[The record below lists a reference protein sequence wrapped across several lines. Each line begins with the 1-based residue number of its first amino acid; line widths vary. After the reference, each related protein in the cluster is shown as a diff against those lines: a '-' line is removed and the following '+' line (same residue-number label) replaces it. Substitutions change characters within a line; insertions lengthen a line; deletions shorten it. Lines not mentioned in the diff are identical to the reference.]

1 MNKNISEWLPRI
13 VIGGGVPNYSAPFGK
28 IWAHGVKLVA

>member
-13 VIGGGVPNYSAPFGK
+13 VIGGVPNYSIHFGK
-28 IWAHGVKLVA
+28 IWAHGVKLAS